1 MDKELVVIVPNEEA
15 AYQVVRTLKALD
27 DEGSIELY
35 LANVITKT
43 ATGVKRIEESRHI
56 HPPLTAALGATTG
69 ALIGFLGGPVGAAI
83 GAAIGGAVGLGGD
96 LAYTGIASDFV
107 YDVAKRLPQGG
118 CAVIA
123 SVWEDWT
130 VPVDVAMAPYGGGV
144 LRQTTDDVV
153 IAQIRADMQTLKD
166 EEAHVEAEI
175 AKASGEAKAKLVAQR
190 DALRAK
196 QTAQRERLRARASKL
211 EAEWNAR
218 IDSIKAKTAV
228 AKADAKQRH
237 ELHVQK
243 LARASRT
250 YRSSRSASY
259 SPDFDRRA
267 REARSMRL
275 SRARGSLISHYDK
288 LRIMMRMAAE

>member
-1 MDKELVVIVPNEEA
+1 
-15 AYQVVRTLKALD
+15 
-27 DEGSIELY
+27 
-35 LANVITKT
+35 
-43 ATGVKRIEESRHI
+43 VKRIEESRHI

-123 SVWEDWT
+123 SVWEDWS
-130 VPVDVAMAPYGGGV
+130 VPVDVAMTPYGGVV

-153 IAQIRADMQTLKD
+153 IAQIRADMQMLKD
-166 EEAHVEAEI
+166 EEAHLEAEI

-196 QTAQRERLRARASKL
+196 QIAQRERLHARANKL

-218 IDSIKAKTAV
+218 IESIKQKNKA
-228 AKADAKQRH
+228 AKAEAKQRH

-243 LARASRT
+243 LARFADQQKES
-250 YRSSRSASY
+250 
-259 SPDFDRRA
+259 F
-267 REARSMRL
+267 RELFA
-275 SRARGSLISHYDK
+275 
-288 LRIMMRMAAE
+288 

>member
-1 MDKELVVIVPNEEA
+1 MDKELVIIVPNEES

-43 ATGVKRIEESRHI
+43 PSGVKRIEESRHI
-56 HPPLTAALGATTG
+56 HPPLSAALGATTG
-69 ALIGFLGGPVGAAI
+69 ALIGFLGGPVGAAV

-107 YDVAKRLPQGG
+107 YEVANRLPVGG

-123 SVWEDWT
+123 SVWEDWA
-130 VPVDVAMAPYGGGV
+130 VPVDVAMQPYGGAV

-153 IAQIRADMQTLKD
+153 IAQIRADMQALED
-166 EEAHVEAEI
+166 ETAHLEAEI
-175 AKASGEAKAKLVAQR
+175 AKASGDAKAKLLAQR

-196 QTAQRERLRARASKL
+196 QTAQRERLRARANKL

-218 IDSIKAKTAV
+218 IESIKQKNKAAKV
-228 AKADAKQRH
+228 EAKQRH
-237 ELHVQK
+237 ELHAQK
-243 LARASRT
+243 LARFADAQKQSFRDLF
-250 YRSSRSASY
+250 S
-259 SPDFDRRA
+259 
-267 REARSMRL
+267 
-275 SRARGSLISHYDK
+275 
-288 LRIMMRMAAE
+288 

>member
-15 AYQVVRTLKALD
+15 AYQIVRTLKALD

-43 ATGVKRIEESRHI
+43 AAGVKRIEESRHI
-56 HPPLTAALGATTG
+56 HPPLSAALGATSG

-83 GAAIGGAVGLGGD
+83 GAAIGGAVGLGGE

-107 YDVAKRLPQGG
+107 YDVAKRLPVGG

-130 VPVDVAMAPYGGGV
+130 VPVDVAMQSYGGVV

-153 IAQIRADMQTLKD
+153 IAQIRTDMQVLKE
-166 EEAHVEAEI
+166 EEAHLESEI
-175 AKASGEAKAKLVAQR
+175 DKASGEAKAKLVAQR

-196 QTAQRERLRARASKL
+196 QTAQRERLRARANKL

-218 IDSIKAKTAV
+218 IESIKQKNKV
-228 AKADAKQRH
+228 AKAEAKQRH
-237 ELHVQK
+237 ELHAQK
-243 LARASRT
+243 LAHFADLQKQS
-250 YRSSRSASY
+250 
-259 SPDFDRRA
+259 F
-267 REARSMRL
+267 RELFS
-275 SRARGSLISHYDK
+275 
-288 LRIMMRMAAE
+288 